1 MRAMQFPRRFPWLIA
16 LVLLPFSGVLFLPLA
31 LWYWLSYPPV
41 QHYYLEPYFESAFVG
56 TFEGDHST
64 VAVPVHWLYKTA
76 PGKKRELA
84 MVADV
89 VSDSA
94 GNDLHLPMKL
104 SPIARGEG
112 WTGLVLGPSEAI
124 AAARLKP
131 YLQETFFDRESA
143 WRLFLQPVLWGAAA
157 VIFLLAGWITL
168 RERLRHEER
177 HGRRTKGPELLAASR
192 STYRAK
198 ADGIRFCLRFENPLL
213 GRLPF
218 GPGYRIPRKLES
230 SHILLMGDTGSG
242 KSTAIRQILRQVQ
255 ERGES
260 AIVYDPAMDF
270 VGEFYDPKR
279 GDLILNPLDARC
291 PYWNLGAELMR
302 EETATTI
309 AAAFLPETEYEREFF
324 TDGPRRILA
333 HLLKRKPQ
341 PRDLLE
347 WMAAPGKMAEMVKGT
362 PLAAL
367 LDPAAPPQ
375 RAGVIASMNM
385 VADSLE
391 SLPEYDDAQ
400 DKTFSTAEWYTE
412 RKRWVFLTSSAE
424 YREKLLPLHS
434 VWLDLFI
441 LRMMGHCESSDA
453 KPVWFVLDEL
463 ASLNKLPQLH
473 TAVTESRK
481 YGNPVVLGFQ
491 GRSQLEKRYGQ
502 DAEAMLSQPA
512 TKIFFKTSEP
522 RAAKWISEAIG
533 EIEVERLKESR
544 NLGLLGSKK
553 SYAMEIAIKPL
564 VMASEISG
572 LESLRGFI
580 KQENRVV
587 PVWFQLTTKC
597 NKQPEFIERKMPAF
611 PRKPVETTLPS
622 TKRPVLSTAPEKP
635 ARSLLASQAALPFD
649 APAGSGDKDRGT
661 DRETEKRENVACQA
675 KEGFVWHTSKGI
687 D

>member
-1 MRAMQFPRRFPWLIA
+1 
-16 LVLLPFSGVLFLPLA
+16 
-31 LWYWLSYPPV
+31 
-41 QHYYLEPYFESAFVG
+41 
-56 TFEGDHST
+56 
-64 VAVPVHWLYKTA
+64 
-76 PGKKRELA
+76 
-84 MVADV
+84 
-89 VSDSA
+89 
-94 GNDLHLPMKL
+94 
-104 SPIARGEG
+104 
-112 WTGLVLGPSEAI
+112 
-124 AAARLKP
+124 
-131 YLQETFFDRESA
+131 
-143 WRLFLQPVLWGAAA
+143 
-157 VIFLLAGWITL
+157 
-168 RERLRHEER
+168 
-177 HGRRTKGPELLAASR
+177 
-192 STYRAK
+192 
-198 ADGIRFCLRFENPLL
+198 
-213 GRLPF
+213 
-218 GPGYRIPRKLES
+218 
-230 SHILLMGDTGSG
+230 
-242 KSTAIRQILRQVQ
+242 
-255 ERGES
+255 
-260 AIVYDPAMDF
+260 
-270 VGEFYDPKR
+270 
-279 GDLILNPLDARC
+279 
-291 PYWNLGAELMR
+291 MR
-302 EETATTI
+302 EETANTI
-309 AAAFLPETEYEREFF
+309 AAAFLPDTEYEREFF
-324 TDGPRRILA
+324 TDGPRRVLA

-341 PRDLLE
+341 PGELLA
-347 WMAAPGKMAEMVKGT
+347 WMAEPGVMAAMVKGT

-391 SLPEYDDAQ
+391 SLPEYDAAQ
-400 DKTFSTAEWYTE
+400 GKTFSTAEWYTE
-412 RKRWVFLTSSAE
+412 RKRWVFLTSSAD

-441 LRMMGHCESSDA
+441 LRMMGHCEDYDA

-544 NLGLLGSKK
+544 NLGLLRSKK

-587 PVWFQLTTKC
+587 PVWFQLTTKR

-611 PRKPVETTLPS
+611 PPKPVEATLPS
-622 TKRPVLSTAPEKP
+622 TKRTETSTAPEKP
-635 ARSLLASQAALPFD
+635 ARSLPPSQAALPFD
-649 APAGSGDKDRGT
+649 ATAASRNKDKDR
-661 DRETEKRENVACQA
+661 DRETTEESENDAGQA
-675 KEGFVWHTSKGI
+675 KEGFVWDKSKAI
-687 D
+687 N